1 MNSIFRLRLVNIV
14 ASSSSLFLKMSSS
27 DDEMPQPKRQK
38 GQVNKSDHKKEKRK
52 IARREGREYVNS
64 KGNVVPA
71 RSTGP
76 DCECRD
82 KCTTKFNQ
90 EEKTDIIMKLYSRG
104 SKNEQD
110 TFLMGLIER
119 FDIKQKSATDDSL
132 KKQTSSFHYF
142 AMRDSERV
150 KVCRKAFLNLH
161 SVSNKVVFRLST
173 LVAQNKTPND
183 NRGKHGNRGNV
194 KNAQIIAK
202 IDSHISEFPVK
213 VSKYKAVQVSYLDS
227 DLNVNKMH
235 ELFLEKYPDL
245 ANDVKYEYYLKHFRQ
260 NYGYR
265 FGRPQVDVCSTCED
279 LNTKIKSPFLNEN
292 AKRVAVAELLVH
304 KRRAK
309 KFYNKL
315 QEITNL
321 CNDNENTSALVFDYM
336 QNLPL
341 PFLPVQD
348 MFYLRKLW
356 LYVFCVHNL
365 SDNSSVFYTYHEG
378 EGNKGPDEVC
388 SFLSHYITN
397 FLSESVSKLH
407 VFSDACGGQNRN
419 HTLVRLLSALTVTE
433 KFQSISQYFPVRGH
447 SFLACDRNFACVK
460 RVIRKRDRVYLPSE
474 YNDMMAS
481 ARKKDSPF
489 VVYQVTSDEIL
500 NFKDW
505 WPQYFKKTS
514 NSIQDKKNKFSIS
527 KYKQMKYNS
536 QNKGYVSACEFID
549 GLQED
554 VFKLLKVNHPDLTMA
569 TNKAYDGSVGIN
581 KKKLGDLQKIVKYI
595 PEDKREF
602 YTNILSWKTKEG
614 TEDDE

>member
-1 MNSIFRLRLVNIV
+1 
-14 ASSSSLFLKMSSS
+14 MSSS
-27 DDEMPQPKRQK
+27 DEEMPAPKRQK
-38 GQVNKSDHKKEKRK
+38 YLNKSEHKKEKRK
-52 IARREGREYVNS
+52 IARREGKEYVNK

-76 DCECRD
+76 DCRCKD
-82 KCTTKFNQ
+82 NCTAEFNQ
-90 EEKTDIIMKLYSRG
+90 EDKADIIMKLYSRG

-132 KKQTSSFHYF
+132 KKKTSSFHYF
-142 AMRDSERV
+142 AMKDSDRV
-150 KVCRKAFLNLH
+150 KVCRKAFLSLH
-161 SVSNKVVFRLST
+161 SISNKVVFRLST
-173 LVAQNKTPND
+173 LVAQSKTPDD

-194 KNAQIIAK
+194 KDAQIIAK

-213 VSKYKAVQVSYLDS
+213 VSKYKTVQVSYLDS
-227 DLNVNKMH
+227 DLNVSKMH
-235 ELFLEKYPDL
+235 ELFLKKYPDL
-245 ANDVKYEYYLKHFRQ
+245 EKDVKYEYYLKYFRQ
-260 NYGYR
+260 NYSYR

-279 LNTKIKSPFLNEN
+279 LNTKIKSPFLNDN
-292 AKRVAVAELLVH
+292 AKLVAVAELLVH

-309 KFYNKL
+309 KFYNKM

-321 CNDNENTSALVFDYM
+321 CKEDRNTSALVFDYM

-341 PFLPVQD
+341 PFLPVQE

-365 SDNSSVFYTYHEG
+365 SDNTSVFYTYHEG

-397 FLSESVSKLH
+397 FLPESVSKLH

-419 HTLVRLLSALTVTE
+419 HTLTRFLSALTVTE
-433 KFQSISQYFPVRGH
+433 KFNNICQYFPIRGH

-460 RVIRKRDRVYLPSE
+460 RAVRRHDRVYLPSQ
-474 YNDMMAS
+474 YNEMIAS

-489 VVYQVTSDEIL
+489 VVYQVTNGDIL

-514 NSIQDKKNKFSIS
+514 NSLQNKKTPFSIS
-527 KYKQMKYNS
+527 KYRQIKYNS

-549 GLQED
+549 GLQEE
-554 VFKLLKVNHPDLTMA
+554 VFKLLKINPTSLALPTI
-569 TNKAYDGSVGIN
+569 NAYDGSVGIN
-581 KKKLGDLQKIVKYI
+581 KKKLNDVKQIVKYI

-602 YTNILSWKTKEG
+602 YTNILAWKTKEG
-614 TEDDE
+614 REDDE